1 MRFLLEGPKDRL
13 DSTLCWSLRER
24 VFLGFTTMMADGNEN
39 RLEQESR
46 GFQTSWMTPS
56 VPDREITG
64 EPVAQ
69 TLAKLVVT
77 RDGNDEI
84 LVSLFGPLNRDD
96 DGKPTDVSNPLPMVL
111 ILSFTF
117 L

>member
-1 MRFLLEGPKDRL
+1 
-13 DSTLCWSLRER
+13 
-24 VFLGFTTMMADGNEN
+24 MMADGNEN

-77 RDGNDEI
+77 R
-84 LVSLFGPLNRDD
+84 
-96 DGKPTDVSNPLPMVL
+96 LPML
-111 ILSFTF
+111 QLWSPSIRRP
-117 L
+117 